1 MGSLFTFNIN
11 NHVDVSQLE
20 NDLRN
25 IKKLLTQMPTKQ
37 EFQDALAEVTSS
49 LENMSADITRLTDQ
63 LATGGLSE
71 AEEQEV
77 FTQLRAV
84 ADRAK
89 AIADKTPEPTPEG

>member
-20 NDLRN
+20 NDIRKI
-25 IKKLLTQMPTKQ
+25 IKTLSQMPTKA
-37 EFQDALAEVTSS
+37 EFEAALTEVTTS
-49 LENMSADITRLTDQ
+49 LENISADITHLTDQ
-63 LATGGLSE
+63 LATGGLSD

-77 FTQLRAV
+77 FTQLRAI

-89 AIADKTPEPTPEG
+89 SIADATPETEA